1 MWSSAFQIAYVIY
14 DYCSVLSLNIF
25 SRCFSCILLV
35 LYLPEVLGLLQIL
48 HLLEVLSLLKVFYP
62 GVSIG

>member
-25 SRCFSCILLV
+25 LKV
-35 LYLPEVLGLLQIL
+35 LYVHAFGALLA
-48 HLLEVLSLLKVFYP
+48 
-62 GVSIG
+62 